1 MSTLDIL
8 NTIGTKLPLLSS
20 YHVTRL
26 ALFGSHALGTA
37 RQDSDIDILVDFE
50 EGQDTLDNY
59 MDLKFELE
67 DIFQRSVDL
76 VITDTIKP
84 ALKESILRSAL
95 YVKRS

>member
-8 NTIGTKLPLLSS
+8 NTIDTKLPLLSS
-20 YHVTRL
+20 YHVTSL

-67 DIFQRSVDL
+67 DIFQRAVDL